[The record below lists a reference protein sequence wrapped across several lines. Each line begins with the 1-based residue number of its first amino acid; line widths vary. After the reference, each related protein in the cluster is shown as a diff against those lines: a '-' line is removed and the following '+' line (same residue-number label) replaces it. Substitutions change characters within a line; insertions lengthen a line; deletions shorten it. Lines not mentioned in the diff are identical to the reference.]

1 VTEHARRTVKRKKD
15 IGVFVMPSARQIE
28 IDEPLEVPT
37 NGARDDFHLLL
48 REINASNAGNLTSLH
63 GRGEVLFGEGE
74 LVRGVYIL
82 RTGRATVS
90 ISSREGRVVILRIA
104 QVGDV
109 LGLNSVLRGSSYNAT
124 VKTIEACR
132 TQFISRA
139 HLIEIMERNQSGA
152 NVISQILSR
161 ELAEL
166 TDRARS
172 LLLPQ
177 TANARLAHLLLEW
190 CKRSA
195 VDQSNLVR
203 IDKDLTQEQI
213 AQMICSSRETVTR
226 LLASLTRRNIIRI
239 TSDSIF
245 ISDRAALERIA
256 CC

>member
-1 VTEHARRTVKRKKD
+1 
-15 IGVFVMPSARQIE
+15 MPSARQIE
-28 IDEPLEVPT
+28 IDESLEVAT
-37 NGARDDFHLLL
+37 NGAPGDLQLLL
-48 REINASNAGNLTSLH
+48 REINASNASNLTSLH
-63 GRGEVLFGEGE
+63 GRGKVLFGEGE

-90 ISSREGRVVILRIA
+90 ISSSEGRVVILRIA
-104 QVGDV
+104 QVGDA

-139 HLIEIMERNQSGA
+139 HLLEIMERSQSGA
-152 NVISQILSR
+152 NAISQMLSR

-166 TDRARS
+166 IDRARS

-177 TANARLAHLLLEW
+177 TVNAKLANLLLEW
-190 CKRSA
+190 CERSA

-203 IDKDLTQEQI
+203 IDKDLTHEQI

-226 LLASLTRRNIIRI
+226 LLASLTRGNIIRI
-239 TSDSIF
+239 TSHSIL
-245 ISDRAALERIA
+245 ICNRAALERIA